1 MLNEARWFAPEPEVR
16 HAFSLCQVREAG
28 TPDEWYDLLGVVR
41 VPVDLHEPDKLRAG
55 LLPWALATLTAGEY
69 GFGRYHAGYST
80 LDEDGEPDKSLA
92 SEDINWSGSGV
103 LFPAP
108 DLK

>member
-1 MLNEARWFAPEPEVR
+1 MR

-41 VPVDLHEPDKLRAG
+41 VPVDVHTPDKLRAG
-55 LLPWALATLTAGEY
+55 LRPWALATLTAGKY

-80 LDEDGEPDKSLA
+80 LDEDA
-92 SEDINWSGSGV
+92 SRTRPSPARTSTGPAAASWSPPRS
-103 LFPAP
+103 
-108 DLK
+108 